1 MSRKDVKKIRATNQ
15 LAQKVGTGEVDEDK
29 VAAAQKAIENSQIDF
44 TDIAKPFLDQ
54 LQNAIAMAKKNLDS
68 ADKKEMLN
76 NITFPIMNLK
86 ANAAT
91 FNYPLIS
98 DAAGTVLN
106 FLDIVNAFDAEIV
119 VIADNLHK
127 AITVIVLQKMSGSE
141 NPAGKV
147 LVKEFKD
154 VCKRYMDK
162 RMAAS

>member
-1 MSRKDVKKIRATNQ
+1 
-15 LAQKVGTGEVDEDK
+15 
-29 VAAAQKAIENSQIDF
+29 
-44 TDIAKPFLDQ
+44 
-54 LQNAIAMAKKNLDS
+54 
-68 ADKKEMLN
+68 
-76 NITFPIMNLK
+76 MNLK

-106 FLDIVNAFDAEIV
+106 FLDIVNALDGEIV

-127 AITVIVLQKMSGSE
+127 AIAVIVQQKMSGSE
-141 NPAGKV
+141 NPAGKA

-162 RMAAS
+162 RMAGS